1 MTCGEPVK
9 SLTCQELAAEVN
21 YTAHPLLL
29 HSRLY
34 CMAREV
40 ERQVATPYPF
50 PLCARFDQFHVD
62 FTGGILQRS
71 GFRVPVQSQPLLVLR
86 LLLEAGGNVVT
97 RNELRKVLWPEDTF
111 VDFELGVNTA
121 VKKLRQALA
130 DPAERPK
137 FIETLP
143 RIGYRFLVPVEWL
156 TENGKGVEKAEN
168 SATTGGMGVASER
181 TASGFSSTGTMK
193 WLAVGGAI
201 LLAVGCIGVWKFV
214 QDRRQM
220 ALPPTEVVPLTSFS
234 GFEYDPAISPDGNQ
248 VAFGLLDKE
257 SGIYTTVIG
266 GEKSFRLT
274 DNFGHHNFGDCCPRW
289 SPDGRQIAYVHV
301 TDGVA
306 IYVTPVL
313 GGTQHRVYEGLS
325 NFFSPTLD
333 WSSDGKFLAI
343 TESHENKTHSLIA
356 LLSLADLSKRPL
368 TSPSGQEL
376 DYGPAFSPDG
386 STVAFV
392 RSIVAGMVSDLYV
405 IPTAGGEPKRVTFDH
420 RTIFGQPSW
429 TPDGRELVY
438 TSDLGGLSSLW
449 RVPVSGGKP
458 ERVAGVGTG
467 AECPS
472 VSRRGHQ
479 LVYQQKFTRFYTGRL
494 NLKDETHLEGPSVK
508 VISEKG
514 QQFRPNFSPDGKRIA
529 FESDRTG
536 YSEIW
541 ACDIDGSNCGE
552 LTTLHGVAGAP
563 RWSPDGRTIAFE
575 FHTKEHGEIYLLE
588 VGGGAPRLLATIP
601 GSDNGGPS
609 WSRDG
614 KSLYFYSD
622 RGGGSFQIWKMQLN
636 GGTPVQVTKNGGVF
650 AAESMDGRFIY
661 FSKFEA
667 PGIWK
672 MPIDGGE
679 ESRLLADQGGREWW
693 NWALGRNGIYFLDDE
708 LKFFDFA
715 TGKRTRV
722 YASEKPLVMGL
733 AVSPDGKSILYPQ
746 IEVAESSI
754 MLLKNF
760 R

>member
-1 MTCGEPVK
+1 VTCGERVK

-21 YTAHPLLL
+21 YTVHPLLL

-62 FTGGILQRS
+62 LTSGILQRS
-71 GFRVPVQSQPLLVLR
+71 GVRVPVQSQPLQVLR
-86 LLLEAGGNVVT
+86 LLLEAEGNVVT
-97 RNELRKVLWPEDTF
+97 RDELRKVLWAEDTF

-143 RIGYRFLVPVEWL
+143 RIGYRFLFPVEWV
-156 TENGKGVEKAEN
+156 TENGKGVEKAGN
-168 SATTGGMGVASER
+168 SAAAGGMGVASER
-181 TASGFSSTGTMK
+181 TASGFSSTGTWK

-201 LLAVGCIGVWKFV
+201 LLAVGCIGVWRFV
-214 QDRRQM
+214 QHRRQM

-266 GEKSFRLT
+266 GEKSFRVT

-289 SPDGRQIAYVHV
+289 SPDGRQIAYVHG
-301 TDGVA
+301 TDDGDA
-306 IYVTPVL
+306 IYVTPAL

-325 NFFSPTLD
+325 NSTLD
-333 WSSDGKFLAI
+333 WSPDGKFLAI

-356 LLSLADLSKRPL
+356 LLALADLSMRPL

-392 RSIVAGMVSDLYV
+392 RSVVAGMVSDLYV

-438 TSDLGGLSSLW
+438 TSDLGGLPSLW
-449 RVPVSGGKP
+449 RVSVSGGKP

-472 VSRRGHQ
+472 VSRTGHQ
-479 LVYQQKFTRFYTGRL
+479 LVYQQKFLRFYTGRL
-494 NLKDETHLEGPSVK
+494 NLKDETHLQGPSVK
-508 VISEKG
+508 VISWKG

-529 FESDRTG
+529 FESDRSG
-536 YSEIW
+536 DSEIW

-622 RGGGSFQIWKMQLN
+622 RGGSFQIWKMQLN

-661 FSKFEA
+661 FSKYEA

-679 ESRLLADQGGREWW
+679 ESRLLADQGGQMWW
-693 NWALGRNGIYFLDDE
+693 NWALARNGIYFLQDE
-708 LKFFDFA
+708 LNFFDFA
-715 TGKRTRV
+715 TGKRTSI
-722 YASEKPLVMGL
+722 YASDKPLVMGL

-746 IEVAESSI
+746 IDIAESSI
-754 MLLKNF
+754 MLVKNF

>member
-1 MTCGEPVK
+1 VPTTC
-9 SLTCQELAAEVN
+9 
-21 YTAHPLLL
+21 PL
-29 HSRLY
+29 
-34 CMAREV
+34 
-40 ERQVATPYPF
+40 
-50 PLCARFDQFHVD
+50 PLRARFDEFHVD
-62 FTGGILQRS
+62 LTGGILQRS
-71 GFRVPVQSQPLLVLR
+71 GVRVSVQNQPLQVLR
-86 LLLEAGGNVVT
+86 LLLEAEGNVVT
-97 RNELRKVLWPEDTF
+97 RDQLRKVLWPEDTF

-130 DPAERPK
+130 DPADRPK

-143 RIGYRFLVPVEWL
+143 KIGYRFLVPVEWV
-156 TENGKGVEKAEN
+156 TENGKGVQQPGN
-168 SATTGGMGVASER
+168 FATAGGMGVASER
-181 TASGFSSTGTMK
+181 TARGFSSSRTLP
-193 WLAVGGAI
+193 WLGVGGAI
-201 LLAVGCIGVWKFV
+201 LLAVGCFGVWKHV
-214 QDRRQM
+214 QHRRQM
-220 ALPPTEVVPLTSFS
+220 ALPPTEVLPLASFS

-257 SGIYTTVIG
+257 SGIYTTVVG

-274 DNFGHHNFGDCCPRW
+274 DNFGQHNFGDCCPRW
-289 SPDGRQIAYVHV
+289 SPDGRQIAYVHGSE
-301 TDGVA
+301 DRFA
-306 IYVTPVL
+306 IYVTPAL

-325 NFFSPTLD
+325 NFFSPALD
-333 WSSDGKFLAI
+333 WSPDGKVLAI

-356 LLSLADLSKRPL
+356 LLSLADLSRRPL

-392 RSIVAGMVSDLYV
+392 RSIVVGMVSDLYV
-405 IPTAGGEPKRVTFDH
+405 IPTAGGKAKRVTFDH

-429 TPDGRELVY
+429 TADGRELVY
-438 TSDLGGLSSLW
+438 TSDLGGPRSLW

-472 VSRRGHQ
+472 VSPRGHH

-494 NLKDETHLEGPSVK
+494 NLKDETHLQGPSVK

-514 QQFRPNFSPDGKRIA
+514 DQFRPNFSPDGKRIA
-529 FESDRTG
+529 FESDRSG
-536 YSEIW
+536 YPEIW
-541 ACDIDGSNCGE
+541 ACDIDGSHCE
-552 LTTLHGVAGAP
+552 PLTTLHGVAGAP

-601 GSDNGGPS
+601 GSNNGGPS
-609 WSRDG
+609 WSHDG

-622 RGGGSFQIWKMQLN
+622 RGGGPFQIWRMPLN
-636 GGTPVQVTKNGGVF
+636 GEAPVQVTKNGGVF
-650 AAESMDGRFIY
+650 AAESVDGRFIY

-672 MPIDGGE
+672 MAIDGGE
-679 ESRLLADQGGREWW
+679 ESLLLTDQGGRMWW
-693 NWALGRNGIYFLDDE
+693 NWALARNGIYFLDDE

-715 TGKRTRV
+715 TGKRTSV
-722 YASEKPLVMGL
+722 YASEKPLMMGL

>member
-1 MTCGEPVK
+1 MP
-9 SLTCQELAAEVN
+9 
-21 YTAHPLLL
+21 
-29 HSRLY
+29 
-34 CMAREV
+34 REV
-40 ERQVATPYPF
+40 ERQVAIARPF
-50 PLCARFDQFHVD
+50 PLYARFDQFHVD
-62 FTGGILQRS
+62 LTGGILQRS
-71 GFRVPVQSQPLLVLR
+71 GVRVPLQSQPLQVLR
-86 LLLEAGGNVVT
+86 LLLEAEGNVVT
-97 RNELRKVLWPEDTF
+97 RDELRKVLWPEDTF

-130 DPAERPK
+130 DPADRPK

-143 RIGYRFLVPVEWL
+143 RIGYRFLVPVEWV
-156 TENGKGVEKAEN
+156 TEKGKGVEKAGN
-168 SATTGGMGVASER
+168 SATAGGIGVASER
-181 TASGFSSTGTMK
+181 TARGFSSTGTLK

-201 LLAVGCIGVWKFV
+201 LLAVGCIGVWRFV
-214 QDRRQM
+214 QHRRQM
-220 ALPPTEVVPLTSFS
+220 ALPPTEVVPLASFS
-234 GFEYDPAISPDGNQ
+234 GFGYDPAISPDGNQ

-266 GEKSFRLT
+266 GEKSFRVT
-274 DNFGHHNFGDCCPRW
+274 DNFGDHNFASCCPRW
-289 SPDGRQIAYVHV
+289 SPDGRQIAYTHV
-301 TDGVA
+301 ENGGVA

-333 WSSDGKFLAI
+333 WSPDGKLLAI
-343 TESHENKTHSLIA
+343 TESHENRAHSLIA
-356 LLSLADLSKRPL
+356 LLSLADLSMRPL

-420 RTIFGQPSW
+420 RTIFGQPTW

-438 TSDLGGLSSLW
+438 TSDLGGGLPSLW
-449 RVPVSGGKP
+449 RVSVSGGKP

-472 VSRRGHQ
+472 ISRRGHQ
-479 LVYQQKFTRFYTGRL
+479 LVYQQKFLKFYTGRL

-529 FESDRTG
+529 FESDRSG

-541 ACDIDGSNCGE
+541 GCDIDGSNCGE

-575 FHTKEHGEIYLLE
+575 FHAKEHGEIYLLE
-588 VGGGAPRLLATIP
+588 VGGGAPRLLVAIP

-622 RGGGSFQIWKMQLN
+622 RGGSFQIWKMQLN

-650 AAESMDGRFIY
+650 AAESVDGRFIY

-679 ESRLLADQGGREWW
+679 ESRLLADQGGQMWW
-693 NWALGRNGIYFLDDE
+693 NWALARNGIYLLDDDK
-708 LKFFDFA
+708 LRFFDFA
-715 TGKRTRV
+715 TGKKTSV
-722 YASEKPLVMGL
+722 YTSEKPLLMGL

-746 IEVAESSI
+746 IDIAESSV

>member
-1 MTCGEPVK
+1 MDCGERIK
-9 SLTCQELAAEVN
+9 SLACKELAAEVN
-21 YTAHPLLL
+21 YRVHPMLP
-29 HSRLY
+29 HSGLY
-34 CMAREV
+34 CMAQEV
-40 ERQVATPYPF
+40 ERQVATACPF

-62 FTGGILQRS
+62 LTGGILQRS
-71 GFRVPVQSQPLLVLR
+71 GVRVPVQSQPLQVLR
-86 LLLEAGGNVVT
+86 LLLEAEGNVVT
-97 RNELRKVLWPEDTF
+97 RDELRKVLWPEDTF

-143 RIGYRFLVPVEWL
+143 RIGYRFLVPVEWV
-156 TENGKGVEKAEN
+156 TENGRGVEKAGN
-168 SATTGGMGVASER
+168 SATAGGMG
-181 TASGFSSTGTMK
+181 TASGFSSTGTLK
-193 WLAVGGAI
+193 WLVVGGAI
-201 LLAVGCIGVWKFV
+201 LLAVSCIGVWKFV
-214 QDRRQM
+214 QNRRQM
-220 ALPPTEVVPLTSFS
+220 ALPPTEVVPLASSS

-257 SGIYTTVIG
+257 TGIYTTVIG

-274 DNFGHHNFGDCCPRW
+274 DNFGEHNFGDCCPRW
-289 SPDGRQIAYVHV
+289 SPDGRQIAYVHG
-301 TDGVA
+301 TDDGVA
-306 IYVTPVL
+306 IYVTPAL

-333 WSSDGKFLAI
+333 WSPDGKFLAI

-356 LLSLADLSKRPL
+356 LLSLADLSMRPL

-386 STVAFV
+386 SRVAFV
-392 RSIVAGMVSDLYV
+392 RSILAGMVSDLYV
-405 IPTAGGEPKRVTFDH
+405 VPTAGGEPKPVTFDH
-420 RTIFGQPSW
+420 HTIFGQPSW

-438 TSDLGGLSSLW
+438 TSDLGGPRSLW

-494 NLKDETHLEGPSVK
+494 NLKDETHLQGPSVK

-514 QQFRPNFSPDGKRIA
+514 DQFRPNFSPDGKRIA
-529 FESDRTG
+529 FESDRSG

-552 LTTLHGVAGAP
+552 LTTLHGAAGAP

-588 VGGGAPRLLATIP
+588 VGGGAPRLLTTIP

-609 WSRDG
+609 WSHDG

-650 AAESMDGRFIY
+650 AAESVDGRFIY

-679 ESRLLADQGGREWW
+679 ESRLLADQGGRMWW
-693 NWALGRNGIYFLDDE
+693 NWALARNGIYFLDDE

-715 TGKRTRV
+715 TGKRTSV
-722 YASEKPLVMGL
+722 YASEKPLMMGL

-746 IEVAESSI
+746 IDIAESSI

>member
-1 MTCGEPVK
+1 V
-9 SLTCQELAAEVN
+9 SYRV
-21 YTAHPLLL
+21 HPLLPD
-29 HSRLY
+29 SGLY
-34 CMAREV
+34 CMAQEV
-40 ERQVATPYPF
+40 ERQVATACPL

-62 FTGGILQRS
+62 LTGGILQRA
-71 GFRVPVQSQPLLVLR
+71 GVRVPVQSQPLQVLR

-97 RNELRKVLWPEDTF
+97 RDELRKVLWAEDTF

-143 RIGYRFLVPVEWL
+143 RIGYRFLVPVEWV
-156 TENGKGVEKAEN
+156 TENGKGVQKAGN
-168 SATTGGMGVASER
+168 SATAGGMGVVSASER
-181 TASGFSSTGTMK
+181 TPSGFSLTRKLK
-193 WLAVGGAI
+193 WLAVGGTI
-201 LLAVGCIGVWKFV
+201 LLVVGGIGIRKVV
-214 QDRRQM
+214 QNRRQTV
-220 ALPPTEVVPLTSFS
+220 LPPIEVVPLASFS
-234 GFEYDPAISPDGNQ
+234 GFEYGPAFSPDGNQ
-248 VAFGLLDKE
+248 VAFGLGDKDKP
-257 SGIYTTVIG
+257 GIYTTVVG
-266 GEKSFRLT
+266 GRNSFRLT
-274 DNFGHHNFGDCCPRW
+274 QNFGDCCPRW
-289 SPDGRQIAYVHV
+289 SPDGRQLAYVHF
-301 TDGVA
+301 TDEGVVVN
-306 IYVTPVL
+306 VTPAL
-313 GGTQHRVYEGLS
+313 GGTQRRVYEGLS
-325 NFFSPTLD
+325 GFFSPSLD
-333 WSSDGKFLAI
+333 WSPDGQFLAI
-343 TESHENKTHSLIA
+343 TESHGDKTHSWIT
-356 LLSLADLSKRPL
+356 LLSVADLGTRRL

-386 STVAFV
+386 SKVAFV
-392 RSIVAGMVSDLYV
+392 RSILAGMVSDLYV
-405 IPTAGGEPKRVTFDH
+405 VPTAGGEPKRVTVDH
-420 RTIFGQPSW
+420 HTIFGQPSW
-429 TPDGRELVY
+429 MPDGRELVY
-438 TSDLGGLSSLW
+438 TSDLGGLESLW
-449 RVPVSGGKP
+449 RVPVSGGNP

-472 VSRRGHQ
+472 VSPRGHQ
-479 LVYQQKFTRFYTGRL
+479 LVYQQVFTRFYTGRL
-494 NLKDETHLEGPSVK
+494 NLKDETHLQGPSIK

-514 QQFRPNFSPDGKRIA
+514 FQFRPNFSPDGKRIA
-529 FESDRTG
+529 FESDRSG

-588 VGGGAPRLLATIP
+588 VGGGTPRLLATIP

-636 GGTPVQVTKNGGVF
+636 GGAPVQVTKNGGVF
-650 AAESMDGRFIY
+650 AAESVDGRFIY
-661 FSKFEA
+661 FSKYEA

-679 ESRLLADQGGREWW
+679 ESRLLADQGGSAWW
-693 NWALGRNGIYFLDDE
+693 NWALARNGIYFLDEE

-715 TGKRTRV
+715 TGKRTSV
-722 YASEKPLVMGL
+722 YASEKPLRRGL
-733 AVSPDGKSILYPQ
+733 AISPDGKSILYPQ
-746 IEVAESSI
+746 IDVAESSI

>member
-1 MTCGEPVK
+1 
-9 SLTCQELAAEVN
+9 
-21 YTAHPLLL
+21 
-29 HSRLY
+29 
-34 CMAREV
+34 MATSNSV
-40 ERQVATPYPF
+40 SDS
-50 PLCARFDQFHVD
+50 ARFDQFHVD
-62 FTGGILQRS
+62 LSSGVLQRA
-71 GFRVPVQSQPLLVLR
+71 GVRVPVQGQPLQVLR
-86 LLLEAGGNVVT
+86 LLLQAQGKVVT
-97 RNELRKVLWPEDTF
+97 RDELRKVLWPEDTF

-143 RIGYRFLVPVEWL
+143 RIGYRFLVPVEWV
-156 TENGKGVEKAEN
+156 TENGKGVEKAGN
-168 SATTGGMGVASER
+168 SATAGGMG
-181 TASGFSSTGTMK
+181 TAGGLSSTGTLK

-201 LLAVGCIGVWKFV
+201 LLAVSCIGVWKFV
-214 QDRRQM
+214 QNRRQM
-220 ALPPTEVVPLTSFS
+220 ALPPTEVVPLASFS

-257 SGIYTTVIG
+257 TGIYTTVIG

-274 DNFGHHNFGDCCPRW
+274 DNFGDHNFASCSPRW
-289 SPDGRQIAYVHV
+289 SPDGRQIAYAHIRD
-301 TDGVA
+301 DGFA
-306 IYVTPVL
+306 IYVTPAL
-313 GGTQHRVYEGLS
+313 GGTQHRVYEGLGG
-325 NFFSPTLD
+325 PPLD
-333 WSSDGKFLAI
+333 WSPDGKFLAI
-343 TESHENKTHSLIA
+343 TESHENKTHSWIA
-356 LLSLADLSKRPL
+356 LLSLADLSMRRL

-392 RSIVAGMVSDLYV
+392 RSILAGMVSDLYV

-438 TSDLGGLSSLW
+438 TSDLGGLKSLW
-449 RVPVSGGKP
+449 RVSVSGGTP
-458 ERVAGVGTG
+458 QRVAGVGTG

-472 VSRRGHQ
+472 VSRTGHQ

-529 FESDRTG
+529 FESDRSG

-552 LTTLHGVAGAP
+552 LTTLQGTAGAP

-575 FHTKEHGEIYLLE
+575 FHSKEHGEIYLLE
-588 VGGGAPRLLATIP
+588 VGGGTPQLLATIP

-650 AAESMDGRFIY
+650 AAESVDGRFIY

-672 MPIDGGE
+672 MPVDGGE

-693 NWALGRNGIYFLDDE
+693 NWALARNGIYFLDDE

-715 TGKRTRV
+715 TGKRTSV
-722 YASEKPLVMGL
+722 YASEKPLIMGL

>member
-1 MTCGEPVK
+1 
-9 SLTCQELAAEVN
+9 
-21 YTAHPLLL
+21 
-29 HSRLY
+29 
-34 CMAREV
+34 MAREV
-40 ERQVATPYPF
+40 ERQVATACPF

-71 GFRVPVQSQPLLVLR
+71 GVRVPVQSQPLLVLR
-86 LLLEAGGNVVT
+86 LLLEAEGNVVT
-97 RNELRKVLWPEDTF
+97 RDELRKVLWPEDTF

-143 RIGYRFLVPVEWL
+143 RIGYRFLVPVEWV
-156 TENGKGVEKAEN
+156 TENGKGVEKAGN
-168 SATTGGMGVASER
+168 SASTGGMGVASER
-181 TASGFSSTGTMK
+181 TASGFSSMGILK

-201 LLAVGCIGVWKFV
+201 LLAVGCIGVWRFV
-214 QDRRQM
+214 QHRRQM

-289 SPDGRQIAYVHV
+289 SPDGRQIAYAHI
-301 TDGVA
+301 TDDGFA
-306 IYVTPVL
+306 IYVTPAL
-313 GGTQHRVYEGLS
+313 GGTQHRVYEGLGS
-325 NFFSPTLD
+325 IGAPTLD
-333 WSSDGKFLAI
+333 WSPDGKFLAI
-343 TESHENKTHSLIA
+343 TESHENQTHSWIA
-356 LLSLADLSKRPL
+356 LLSLADLSMRPL
-368 TSPSGQEL
+368 TSPSSQDL

-386 STVAFV
+386 SRVAFV
-392 RSIVAGMVSDLYV
+392 RSILAGMVSDLYV
-405 IPTAGGEPKRVTFDH
+405 VPTAGGEPKPSDVRSSRRSSDSRAGH
-420 RTIFGQPSW
+420 RTGVSLC
-429 TPDGRELVY
+429 TPRIWGALRVCGAYPFPEESRRGLQESVPGRSARLF
-438 TSDLGGLSSLW
+438 L
-449 RVPVSGGKP
+449 
-458 ERVAGVGTG
+458 A
-467 AECPS
+467 
-472 VSRRGHQ
+472 RGHQ
-479 LVYQQKFTRFYTGRL
+479 LVYQQKFLRFYTGRL
-494 NLKDETHLEGPSVK
+494 NLKDETHLQGPSVK

-529 FESDRTG
+529 FESDRSG

-636 GGTPVQVTKNGGVF
+636 GGAPVQVTKNGGVF
-650 AAESMDGRFIY
+650 AAESVDGRFIY

-693 NWALGRNGIYFLDDE
+693 NWALARNGIYFLDDE
-708 LKFFDFA
+708 LNFFDFA
-715 TGKRTRV
+715 TGKRTSV
-722 YASEKPLVMGL
+722 YASEKPLMMGL

-746 IEVAESSI
+746 IEFAESSI